1 MSATFAWVF
10 NTAFPDAHLFR
21 LSSLFEISLRSMIF
35 FERPLAKWLRG
46 FYLALR
52 LRLDLS
58 SSRSQLGPLVLH
70 ASHATQS
77 KSCRRRL
84 RFGPA
89 SRGFSLV

>member
-1 MSATFAWVF
+1 MPEFPARVF
-10 NTAFPDAHLFR
+10 DLASRIRVNAIVLRFR
-21 LSSLFEISLRSMIF
+21 DFSPFDDF

-46 FYLALR
+46 FYIVLR

-77 KSCRRRL
+77 KS
-84 RFGPA
+84 
-89 SRGFSLV
+89 